1 THGGRRR
8 APVHRRDVC
17 HAGRGRARPDRPELP
32 RRRHPD
38 GRGATRGARRRLG
51 PGIGAHG
58 LGHNRDG
65 SGPRRQLRP
74 DRPAGARLAARPAT
88 QGGPRMTD
96 VAAPDLEQTL
106 EQHRGELTGHCYRML
121 GSSFEAEDAV
131 QETMVR
137 AWRGF
142 DNFEG
147 RAALRSWLY
156 RSATNV
162 CLDMWQG
169 RQRRALPMALV
180 SASSGDSEAGP
191 RLPESKWIQPIP
203 DGRALP
209 AIVDPADV
217 AESRES
223 IRGAVLAAPPQ
234 LPAPPPGP

>member
-1 THGGRRR
+1 
-8 APVHRRDVC
+8 
-17 HAGRGRARPDRPELP
+17 
-32 RRRHPD
+32 
-38 GRGATRGARRRLG
+38 
-51 PGIGAHG
+51 
-58 LGHNRDG
+58 GHNRDG

-137 AWRGF
+137 AWRGLGGGGGGC
-142 DNFEG
+142 DSWG
-147 RAALRSWLY
+147 GGAALVWGPPGT
-156 RSATNV
+156 ATKVSRNV
-162 CLDMWQG
+162 CRGGEGGVSQ
-169 RQRRALPMALV
+169 RALVP
-180 SASSGDSEAGP
+180 ASSGAPGAGP

-209 AIVDPADV
+209 ATEDPAD
-217 AESRES
+217 
-223 IRGAVLAAPPQ
+223 
-234 LPAPPPGP
+234 